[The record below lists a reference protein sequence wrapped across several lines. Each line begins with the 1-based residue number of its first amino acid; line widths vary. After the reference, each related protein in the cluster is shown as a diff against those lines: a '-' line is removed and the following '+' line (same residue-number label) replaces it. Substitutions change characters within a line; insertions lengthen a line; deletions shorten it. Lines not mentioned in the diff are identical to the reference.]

1 MADWL
6 QNWLDN
12 LCEVM
17 TVTDRHGKQV
27 RSFHVFDRNELP
39 DAITP
44 EDAPCAVSYVTD
56 IQLEY
61 SAGGPTH
68 LYCYGQTEFHLTED
82 VKPANVAYCMSM
94 YEPIVRACAGAM
106 TLGGT
111 VKHFTLLQNAPGAL
125 AFMTYTNIDGK
136 PDHQG
141 IVVKWYVNYV
151 ASGDLVVSA

>member
-1 MADWL
+1 MTDWL
-6 QNWLDN
+6 QSWLDN

-17 TVTDRHGKQV
+17 SVTDRHGRQV

-56 IQLEY
+56 IQIEY
-61 SAGGPTH
+61 SAGGPAH
-68 LYCYGQTEFHLTED
+68 LYYYGQTEYHLTTD

-94 YEPIVRACAGAM
+94 YEPIVRACAGDM
-106 TLGGT
+106 QLGGT
-111 VKHFTLLQNAPGAL
+111 VKHFTVLQNTAGAL

-141 IVVKWYVNYV
+141 IVVKWYVNQV
-151 ASGDLVVSA
+151 VSGDLVVSA